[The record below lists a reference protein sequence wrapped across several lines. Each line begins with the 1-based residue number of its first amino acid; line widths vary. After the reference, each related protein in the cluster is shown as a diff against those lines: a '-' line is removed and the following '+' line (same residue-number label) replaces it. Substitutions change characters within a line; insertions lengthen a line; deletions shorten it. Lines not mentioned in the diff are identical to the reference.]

1 MAKIELPKHIQSLSG
16 AMGNFIFRTYNK
28 PDGTTETRMYRNP
41 YRKVNG
47 RSEYRR
53 STKPTDKELAGRI
66 RFAALSRA
74 YHARRKAGDNRDRA
88 TIWQELK
95 QDYDAQHC
103 DTRHAL

>member
-1 MAKIELPKHIQSLSG
+1 MAKVELPKHIKSLSG

-53 STKPTDKELAGRI
+53 ATKLTDKEIAVRK
-66 RFAALSRA
+66 RFAALTRA
-74 YHARRKAGDNRDRA
+74 YNARRKAGDKRDRA
-88 TIWQELK
+88 TIWRELK
-95 QDYDAQHC
+95 QEYDKESGAKE
-103 DTRHAL
+103 